1 MDLSAPRS
9 SDQRSGVKENNSPV
23 SSAGT
28 LPVALEVSSAPAS
41 STSSASSTSTSSS
54 LLASIYLSPPKVPTV
69 TVTSSGSGRKEVAES
84 ENPHSGMLQ
93 AYLTEKA
100 LKEGLMKRQ
109 QLKESLPAG
118 SGNLPDAP
126 PAILTDLI
134 RPNVI
139 REMNA
144 TAATSACTRP
154 MPVFSESLTGRGRP
168 EFVIPSSGS
177 GFGTFPSSL
186 SLISILHPPRID
198 T

>member
-1 MDLSAPRS
+1 M
-9 SDQRSGVKENNSPV
+9 
-23 SSAGT
+23 
-28 LPVALEVSSAPAS
+28 
-41 STSSASSTSTSSS
+41 
-54 LLASIYLSPPKVPTV
+54 LASIYMSPPKVTSV
-69 TVTSSGSGRKEVAES
+69 ISSSGSGRKDPAES
-84 ENPHSGMLQ
+84 GNAHNGMLQ

-100 LKEGLMKRQ
+100 LKEGFMKRQ

-118 SGNLPDAP
+118 SGNLPEAP

-144 TAATSACTRP
+144 VTSGCSRP

-177 GFGTFPSSL
+177 GFGSFTFYLTL
-186 SLISILHPPRID
+186 SIDSKPIHLTGIESISGSNSTPAAFKLTDDGKTACSICSKVFNTLQLTLHLPLINP
-198 T
+198 